1 MLLKISAILAGLCV
15 FLGAFAA
22 HVIENK
28 LSTTLISTYKTAT
41 HYMQWHTIAII
52 LTILCHKAKLIS
64 SSKPAWYFLIG
75 IILFSG
81 SLLLYTAL
89 QFKPLVYITPIGGV
103 FFMYGWINFALSVS
117 KEITKKKKR

>member
-75 IILFSG
+75 IIG
-81 SLLLYTAL
+81 
-89 QFKPLVYITPIGGV
+89 I
-103 FFMYGWINFALSVS
+103 MYGAMSWQGSQAYNSSAKSARTNPIR
-117 KEITKKKKR
+117 EIFKLRR

>member
-22 HVIENK
+22 HVIEKK
-28 LSTTLISTYKTAT
+28 LSINMLSTYKTAT
-41 HYMQWHTIAII
+41 YYMQWHTIGII
-52 LTILCHKAKLIS
+52 LTIICQKTKLIK

-81 SLLLYTAL
+81 SLLTYVITQYKA
-89 QFKPLVYITPIGGV
+89 LVYITPIGGLC
-103 FFMYGWINFALSVS
+103 FIYGWVAFAFNV
-117 KEITKKKKR
+117 KTETKTNKKG